1 MTNDGWS
8 ASNPV
13 VETASGRLRGVR
25 NGKTAAFLGVRY
37 GLPPVGHLRWKP
49 PEPVRP
55 WTDVRDATAF
65 RPDPMQRMPAR
76 PRAGGMSED
85 CLHLNIWSPASPGE
99 KLPVMVW
106 IFAGGFLFGS
116 AADSNADGEVF
127 ARLGVVCV
135 TISYRTGIFGWLA
148 HPELAAESP
157 HGSAGNYGLLDC
169 IEAFRWLRENI
180 AQFGGDPNRITA
192 FGASSG
198 GATISLLLTSPLA
211 RGLIDQVILQSAGA
225 FRPLATL
232 QDAGDAGSKLGDLK
246 ALRTLEAQQVLE
258 LEPKLVPAMRRL
270 TAPRVLRPICDGWVL
285 PLDEREAYERGA
297 FEALPAIVGSVAD
310 EGSRMI
316 ANWPVDSLEAWNRT
330 LDENFPAM
338 RQEAAALFAAR
349 DDADARRA
357 IAEMFGD
364 TQFQL
369 GARELARAIG
379 ARQPRTYRYLFTRQ
393 RGGMDSGPH
402 HGGDAPYV
410 FGHLNIPF
418 GPTAAE
424 VPPEPRDIEVSR
436 AIQKA
441 WVTFAATG
449 DPGAVEGV
457 SWPRASEGFLNIGD
471 PVRVQR
477 KWRDE
482 QLDFLN
488 RYSHRTFGNE

>member
-1 MTNDGWS
+1 MTSGSWVT
-8 ASNPV
+8 SNPV
-13 VETASGRLRGVR
+13 VETASGPLRGAR
-25 NGKTAAFLGVRY
+25 SGKIAAFLGIPY
-37 GLPPVGHLRWKP
+37 GSPPIGDLRWKP
-49 PEPVRP
+49 PEPVRR

-65 RPDPMQRMPAR
+65 GPDPMQRMPAR
-76 PRAGGMSED
+76 PRAAGMSED
-85 CLHLNIWSPASPGE
+85 CLHLNIWSPAAPGE
-99 KLPVMVW
+99 DLPVMVW

-127 ARLGVVCV
+127 ARLGVVSV
-135 TISYRTGIFGWLA
+135 TISHRTGIFGWLA
-148 HPELAAESP
+148 HPELATESP

-169 IEAFRWLRENI
+169 IEAFRWLRANI
-180 AQFGGDPNRITA
+180 EQFGGDPSRITA

-211 RGLIDQVILQSAGA
+211 RGLLDQVILQSAGA

-232 QDAGDAGSKLGDLK
+232 QQASAAGLTLGDLK
-246 ALRTLEAQQVLE
+246 SLRALDAQQVLE

-270 TAPRVLRPICDGWVL
+270 TAPRILRPICDEWVL

-316 ANWPVDSLEAWNRT
+316 ATWPVDSLGAWDRT

-338 RQEAAALFAAR
+338 REEAATLYAAR
-349 DDADARRA
+349 NDADARRA
-357 IAEMFGD
+357 VADMFGD

-369 GARELARAIG
+369 GARELARAMG
-379 ARQPRTYRYLFTRQ
+379 ERQPRTYRYLFTRR
-393 RGGMDSGPH
+393 RGGMESDPH
-402 HGGDAPYV
+402 HGGDTPYV

-418 GPTAAE
+418 GPTAEE
-424 VPPEPRDIEVSR
+424 VLPAPRDIEVSR

-441 WVTFAATG
+441 WVAFAATG
-449 DPGAVEGV
+449 NPGAVDGV
-457 SWPRASEGFLNIGD
+457 AWPPASQGFLNIGD

-477 KWRDE
+477 EWRE
-482 QLDFLN
+482 QQLDFLN
-488 RYSHRTFGNE
+488 CYAHQTPS